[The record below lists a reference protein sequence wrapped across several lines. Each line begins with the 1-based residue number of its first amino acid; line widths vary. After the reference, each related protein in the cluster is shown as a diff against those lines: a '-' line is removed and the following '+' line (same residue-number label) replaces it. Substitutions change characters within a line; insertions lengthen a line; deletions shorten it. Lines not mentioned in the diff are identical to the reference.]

1 MLAQFLS
8 HCRDC
13 APCYGWFH
21 NPWYHLIVIIPHT
34 FSPTTS
40 MIWLLILPSSC
51 YIFPCKL
58 VTRIWCQIKITTLAW
73 HVCWI
78 MFRYCWV
85 FPLPKISTKTKV
97 GTILDCISFQ
107 ISFTIIYRQPS
118 KNCTSEHKKET
129 KPCAHIRVFLHLIIS
144 SKRH

>member
-13 APCYGWFH
+13 APCSGWFY

-34 FSPTTS
+34 FNPITS

-58 VTRIWCQIKITTLAW
+58 VTRIWCQIKITTLAR

-107 ISFTIIYRQPS
+107 ISFTIIYRWPS

-129 KPCAHIRVFLHLIIS
+129 KPCAHIQVFLHLIIS

>member
-1 MLAQFLS
+1 MIAQFLS
-8 HCRDC
+8 HFRDC
-13 APCYGWFH
+13 APCSGWFH

-34 FSPTTS
+34 FNPITS

-58 VTRIWCQIKITTLAW
+58 VMRIWCQIKITTLAW

-85 FPLPKISTKTKV
+85 FPLPKISTKT
-97 GTILDCISFQ
+97 ISFQ
-107 ISFTIIYRQPS
+107 ISFTGNHPKMVQANTKKRQ
-118 KNCTSEHKKET
+118 NHVLTSGF
-129 KPCAHIRVFLHLIIS
+129 FLHLIIS